1 MDLNPSVEQKML
13 RDAAQKYL
21 RAEYGFDARNTAMA
35 SPGGRDPAHWA
46 RFAEFGWLGLGL
58 PEANGGFGGMAEVV
72 QVSEAL
78 GAALVI
84 EPYLPTVVLA
94 GQAVAAAG
102 SAAQRQALLAPLV
115 EGRHILALA
124 STEADSGP
132 SLAWVETRARL
143 EGDGWVLD
151 GRKTGVAA
159 LPWADAVLVSARTA
173 AAPGARQGIGLFVV
187 PANAVGVTLAPYAR
201 YDGMRA
207 GELRLDA
214 VRVGADALLGEAEG
228 GIDALERA
236 VDLATVAACADA
248 VGAMA
253 QVLHKTAAYLSTR
266 RQFDAPLASFQVL
279 QHRLVDMFA
288 ALEAARSM
296 VVMAVL
302 HAEAAPAQRTRAAS
316 AAKAAVGERARL
328 VAQQGVQLHGGVG
341 MTEELDIGHYFRRL
355 TLFQQAF
362 GGTDHHLQRFAS
374 LRDAVEMA

>member
-1 MDLNPSVEQKML
+1 MDLNPSPEQKML

-21 RAEYGFDARNTAMA
+21 RAEYGFDARGKAMA

-78 GAALVI
+78 GAALAV
-84 EPYLPTVVLA
+84 EPYLPAVVLA

-115 EGRHILALA
+115 EGRRILALA

-132 SLAWVETRARL
+132 SLAWVETRARR

-159 LPWADAVLVSARTA
+159 LPWADAVVVSARTA

-187 PANAVGVTLAPYAR
+187 PANAAGVTVAPYAR

-214 VRVGADALLGEAEG
+214 VRVGADALLGEASTRSSARWTWPRSRPAPTQSARWRRCCTRRPPTCPRG
-228 GIDALERA
+228 GS
-236 VDLATVAACADA
+236 
-248 VGAMA
+248 
-253 QVLHKTAAYLSTR
+253 STR
-266 RQFDAPLASFQVL
+266 RWPAS
-279 QHRLVDMFA
+279 RCCSTGWWTCSP
-288 ALEAARSM
+288 RS
-296 VVMAVL
+296 
-302 HAEAAPAQRTRAAS
+302 RR
-316 AAKAAVGERARL
+316 RARW
-328 VAQQGVQLHGGVG
+328 
-341 MTEELDIGHYFRRL
+341 
-355 TLFQQAF
+355 
-362 GGTDHHLQRFAS
+362 S
-374 LRDAVEMA
+374 